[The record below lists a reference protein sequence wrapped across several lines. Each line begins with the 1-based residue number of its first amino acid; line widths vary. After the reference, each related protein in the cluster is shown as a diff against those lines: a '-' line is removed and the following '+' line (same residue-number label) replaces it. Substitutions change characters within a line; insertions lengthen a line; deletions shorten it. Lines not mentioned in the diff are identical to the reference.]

1 MEDFPLS
8 FKAAATVLEGRKD
21 CENII
26 NRLDDR
32 LIVVC
37 PLIPLLLSLPLDQ
50 LNLNLKTNQVVG
62 PCSIHDIKAALEYAK
77 LLKVYA
83 DECSSDLKIIMRV

>member
-37 PLIPLLLSLPLDQ
+37 YLIP
-50 LNLNLKTNQVVG
+50 
-62 PCSIHDIKAALEYAK
+62 
-77 LLKVYA
+77 
-83 DECSSDLKIIMRV
+83 

>member
-37 PLIPLLLSLPLDQ
+37 CSLIPLLLSSSPLCQ
-50 LNLNLKTNQVVG
+50 LILNLKLIRLSVHVQFM
-62 PCSIHDIKAALEYAK
+62 ILK
-77 LLKVYA
+77 LH
-83 DECSSDLKIIMRV
+83 